1 MRQTSR
7 SKAVRHARSGGQE
20 PHTICHS
27 WPTPLS
33 ICFERS
39 SLSLAISPRCRRR
52 RCGHLRN
59 SRRRVIRA
67 KQLMCPVR
75 QIGSAG
81 IFARDKAITPGA
93 LQTSPTVRTACKTL
107 RQRGRLRQSR
117 HRGICKLLKREDP
130 RGFESHPLRHL
141 PSLTAPSAS
150 VRMVFLFGATL
161 LCTSRPVPNPTL
173 SATASCATG
182 ELIGS
187 KITRVPDASI
197 SPQISLQN
205 PQNAR
210 CFGHA
215 RSNPTQ
221 VASRGCLMMRE
232 SASRHSLRVRN
243 PYPRKNAMPQRLNHD
258 GSDETTTA
266 SVVPPSSFSD
276 PVDRHCAT
284 RQDLIP

>member
-81 IFARDKAITPGA
+81 IFARDKSITPGA
-93 LQTSPTVRTACKTL
+93 LQTSPTVRATACKTL

-141 PSLTAPSAS
+141 PSLTLRRRPFGWSSCLARRCCARRDRYRIPPSPPPQVVQQA
-150 VRMVFLFGATL
+150 
-161 LCTSRPVPNPTL
+161 NL
-173 SATASCATG
+173 SDP
-182 ELIGS
+182 
-187 KITRVPDASI
+187 K
-197 SPQISLQN
+197 
-205 PQNAR
+205 
-210 CFGHA
+210 
-215 RSNPTQ
+215 
-221 VASRGCLMMRE
+221 
-232 SASRHSLRVRN
+232 LRVYLTHPFRLRFRCKTLKM
-243 PYPRKNAMPQRLNHD
+243 PDVLGTRDPIPPRWRRAD
-258 GSDETTTA
+258 
-266 SVVPPSSFSD
+266 V
-276 PVDRHCAT
+276 
-284 RQDLIP
+284 